1 MYDPKPYGLNE
12 LREMF
17 LRFFETKGHLRLPSF
32 SLIPQNDASLLLINS
47 GMAPMKPFFT
57 GEQEPP
63 RHRVTTCQKC
73 IRTGDI
79 ENIGH
84 TDRHG
89 TYFEMLG
96 NFSFGDY
103 FKKDAIHWAWEF
115 LTSPEWVGLDPSRLY
130 PSVFAGNE
138 TTPAD
143 DEAFRIWNEE
153 IGIPADRIFKFGKE
167 DNFWEHGSGPCGPCS
182 EIYYDRGPEHGCG
195 KPGCTVG
202 CDCDRYIEVWN
213 VVFSQFDNDGNNH
226 YTELKQKNIDT
237 GMGLERLACVCQG
250 VGSLFD
256 VDTVM
261 NITNKVSEITHAHY
275 GETREKDV
283 SLRVITDHIRSAVFM
298 ICDGVLPSNEGRGY
312 VLRRLLRR
320 AARHGKLLGVNE
332 PFLYQ
337 VCETVIHENEGHY
350 PELRERQD
358 YITKVIRVE
367 EENFA
372 KTIDGGLKIFNEM
385 LAGHKEKGEKT
396 FSGADAF
403 KLYDTYGFPVDLT
416 LEMVQEQGLELDEAE
431 FHKLMD
437 EQRQRARKAREALGD
452 LGWAG
457 VEFGKDVPETEFVGY
472 EHNAIEG
479 AKVVALVVENELAEE
494 LMPGVE
500 GIVVLDK
507 TPFYAE
513 MGGQVADHGVIYIG
527 SPEMTLEELLGIEK
541 TNSVRFSVTDVQKN
555 KGGKYMHYGK
565 LMEGTLKV
573 GDTVCAKIDLERRNA
588 VARAHTATHLLDK
601 ALREVLGDH
610 VHQAGSLVE
619 PDRLRFDF
627 THFEAMTPE
636 QVAEVSRIVNDA
648 ILAGY
653 PVDTQVL
660 PIEEAKKKGAI
671 ALFGEKYGDT
681 VRVVDMGAGYSVEF
695 CGGTHLPNTAMAGA
709 FRIRSEFSVASGVR
723 RIEATTGKET
733 LAFFEEVQERVA
745 LAAAALKAK
754 PGELREKAEAVMGEI
769 KNLHQMVEKFKAKEA
784 AGETERILFAAHD
797 VGGLKV
803 LTATV
808 PEADGARLRQMGDL
822 LREKDANVV
831 AVLASVNDGKITFLC
846 ACGKEAVKKG
856 VKAGDIIKQV
866 CAIAGGSG
874 GGKPDSAMGGGKDVL
889 MLDNALAMVDNVV
902 AMKLGV

>member
-17 LRFFETKGHLRLPSF
+17 LSFFESKGHLRLPSF

-84 TDRHG
+84 TARHG

-103 FKKDAIHWAWEF
+103 FKNEAIHWAWEF

-143 DEAFRIWNEE
+143 TEAFRIWNEE
-153 IGIPADRIFKFGKE
+153 IGVPADHIFKFGKE

-182 EIYYDRGPEHGCG
+182 EIYYDRGEKYGCG

-202 CDCDRYIEVWN
+202 CECDRYMEVWN
-213 VVFSQFDNDGNNH
+213 VVFSQFDNDGEGH

-237 GMGLERLACVCQG
+237 GMGLERLAVVCQN
-250 VGSLFD
+250 VDSLFD

-261 NITNKVSEITHAHY
+261 NITNKVTEITGARY
-275 GETREKDV
+275 GQSKERDV
-283 SLRVITDHIRSAVFM
+283 SLRVITDHIRSSTFM

-332 PFLYQ
+332 PFLYS
-337 VCETVIHENEGHY
+337 VVDTVVHENEGHY
-350 PELRERQD
+350 PELRERQA

-372 KTIDGGLKIFNEM
+372 KTIDGGLRIFNEM
-385 LAGHKEKGEKT
+385 LASHKEKGEKT

-403 KLYDTYGFPVDLT
+403 KLYDTYGFPIDLT
-416 LEMVQEQGLELDEAE
+416 LEMVEEQGMGLDQAE
-431 FHKLMD
+431 FHKQMD

-457 VEFGKDVPETEFVGY
+457 VEFGKEVPETKFVGY
-472 EHNAIEG
+472 TQNTVEG
-479 AKVVALVVENELAEE
+479 AKVVALVVENEQAEE
-494 LMPGVE
+494 LMPGVD
-500 GIVVLDK
+500 GIVVLDQ

-513 MGGQVADHGVIYIG
+513 MGGQVADHG
-527 SPEMTLEELLGIEK
+527 TLTCGG
-541 TNSVRFSVTDVQKN
+541 TVFTVTDVQKN

-565 LMEGTLKV
+565 VSGGILKL
-573 GDTVCAKIDLERRNA
+573 GDTVTAAIDVKRRRA
-588 VARAHTATHLLDK
+588 IMRAHTATHLLD
-601 ALREVLGDH
+601 AVLRKVLGDH

-619 PDRLRFDF
+619 PDHLRFDF
-627 THFEAMTPE
+627 THFSALSAEELGKVSALVNEAVLE
-636 QVAEVSRIVNDA
+636 
-648 ILAGY
+648 GY
-653 PVDTQVL
+653 DVVTEEL
-660 PIEEAKKKGAI
+660 PIEKAKEKGAV
-671 ALFGEKYGDT
+671 ALFGEKYGDV
-681 VRVVDMGAGYSVEF
+681 VRVVDMGHGFSVEF
-695 CGGTHLPNTAMAGA
+695 CGGTHLDNTAKVGV
-709 FRIRSEFSVASGVR
+709 FHITSEFSVASGVR
-723 RIEATTGKET
+723 RIEATTGQASLDTMERN
-733 LAFFEEVQERVA
+733 QEMLFR
-745 LAAAALKAK
+745 AAATLKVK
-754 PGELREKAEAVMGEI
+754 PGDLREKAEAMVSEM
-769 KNLHQMVEKFKAKEA
+769 KQLHQALEA
-784 AGETERILFAAHD
+784 FRSREAVGNAERILFAAHE

-803 LTATV
+803 VTATV
-808 PEADGARLRQMGDL
+808 PDADAARLRTMGDF
-822 LREKDANVV
+822 LRDKDPKVV
-831 AVLASVNDGKITFLC
+831 AVLAAVNEGKITFL
-846 ACGKEAVKKG
+846 AVCGKEAVKAG
-856 VKAGDIIKQV
+856 IKAGDIIKQV
-866 CAIAGGSG
+866 SAIAGGSG
-874 GGKPDSAMGGGKDVL
+874 GGKPDSAMGGGKDPL

-902 AMKLGV
+902 SMKLGR

>member
-17 LRFFETKGHLRLPSF
+17 LKFFESKGHLRLPSF

-47 GMAPMKPFFT
+47 GMAPMKPWFT

-103 FKKDAIHWAWEF
+103 FKKEAIPFAWEF
-115 LTSPEWVGLDPSRLY
+115 LTSPEWVGLDPDRLY

-143 DEAFRIWNEE
+143 DEAFEIWNKV
-153 IGIPADRIFKFGKE
+153 IGIPAERIFKFGKE

-213 VVFSQFDNDGNNH
+213 VVFSQFDNDGEGH
-226 YTELKQKNIDT
+226 YEELKQKNIDT

-250 VGSLFD
+250 VNSLFD

-261 NITNKVSEITHAHY
+261 NITNKVSEITKAHY

-283 SLRVITDHIRSAVFM
+283 SLRVITDHIRSATFM

-320 AARHGKLLGVNE
+320 AARHGKLLGVND

-337 VCETVIHENEGHY
+337 VCDTVIHENEGHY

-403 KLYDTYGFPVDLT
+403 KLYDTYGFPIDLT
-416 LEMVQEQGLELDEAE
+416 LEMVQEQGMDLNEAE
-431 FHKLMD
+431 FKQLME

-472 EHNAIEG
+472 DHAAIED

-513 MGGQVADHGVIYIG
+513 MGGQVADHGTITAGDAV
-527 SPEMTLEELLGIEK
+527 
-541 TNSVRFSVTDVQKN
+541 FQVTDVQKN

-565 LMEGTLKV
+565 LTGGVLKAGAV
-573 GDTVCAKIDLERRNA
+573 VNAAIDDDRRA
-588 VARAHTATHLLDK
+588 AIRRAHTATHLLDK
-601 ALREVLGDH
+601 ALRDVLGDH

-627 THFEAMTPE
+627 THFNAMTVDE
-636 QVAEVSRIVNDA
+636 IAEVSRVVNDA

-653 PVDTQVL
+653 EVCTDVL
-660 PIEEAKKKGAI
+660 PIEEAKQRGAI

-681 VRVVDMGAGYSVEF
+681 VRVVDMGDGYSVEF
-695 CGGTHLPNTAMAGA
+695 CGGTHLDSTAKAGC
-709 FRIRSEFSVASGVR
+709 FRIKSEFSVASGVR

-733 LAFFEEVQERVA
+733 LQFFEDIHQMAVQ
-745 LAAAALKAK
+745 AAAALKAK
-754 PGELREKAEAVMGEI
+754 PHELREKAEAAMGEI
-769 KNLHQMVEKFKAKEA
+769 KSLHQLVEKYKAKEA
-784 AGETERILFAAHD
+784 AGETDRIMFGAHE

-808 PEADGARLRQMGDL
+808 PDADGQRLRQMGDM
-822 LREKDANVV
+822 LREKAPNVV
-831 AVLASVNDGKITFLC
+831 AVLACVNDGKITFLC
-846 ACGKEAVKKG
+846 SCGKEAVGKG
-856 VKAGDIIKQV
+856 IKAGDIIKQV

-874 GGKPDSAMGGGKDVL
+874 GGKPDSAMGGGKDIL

-902 AMKLGV
+902 AMKLGL

>member
-1 MYDPKPYGLNE
+1 MSHPYHGLNE

-32 SLIPQNDASLLLINS
+32 SLVPQNDKSILLINA
-47 GMAPMKPFFT
+47 GMTPMKPWFK
-57 GEQEPP
+57 GEEEPP
-63 RHRVTTCQKC
+63 CHRVCTCQKC

-79 ENIGH
+79 DNVGK
-84 TDRHG
+84 TARHG

-103 FKKDAIHWAWEF
+103 FKREAIAWSWEF
-115 LTSPEWVGLDPSRLY
+115 LTSPEWVGLDPDRLY
-130 PSVFAGNE
+130 PSVFEGNE

-143 DEAFRIWNEE
+143 DEAMAIWRDE
-153 IGIPADRIFKFGKE
+153 IGIPEDRIFKFGKA

-182 EIYYDRGPEHGCG
+182 EIYYDRGPAYGCG

-213 VVFSQFDNDGNNH
+213 IVFSQFDNDGEGH

-250 VGSLFD
+250 VDSLFD

-261 NITNKVSEITHAHY
+261 NITHKVSQITGAHY
-275 GETREKDV
+275 GESHSKDV
-283 SLRVITDHIRSAVFM
+283 SLRVITDHIRSATFM

-320 AARHGKLLGVNE
+320 AARHGKLLGVDH
-332 PFLYQ
+332 PFLYE
-337 VCETVIHENEGHY
+337 VCDTVIHENEGHY

-372 KTIDGGLKIFNEM
+372 KTIDGGLKIFGEM
-385 LAGHKEKGEKT
+385 LEGHKARGEKT

-403 KLYDTYGFPVDLT
+403 KLYDTYGFPIDLT
-416 LEMVQEQGLELDEAE
+416 IEMVEDEGMELDKAA
-431 FHKLMD
+431 FDTLME
-437 EQRQRARKAREALGD
+437 EQKTRARKAREALGD

-457 VEFGKDVPETEFVGY
+457 VEFGKDMPATQFLGY
-472 EHNAIEG
+472 ESHSAQG
-479 AKVVALVVENELAEE
+479 KVLALVAGEE
-494 LMPGVE
+494 LREELGTGAE
-500 GIVVLDK
+500 GILVLDQ

-513 MGGQVADHGVIYIG
+513 MGGQVADHGVVENDG
-527 SPEMTLEELLGIEK
+527 F
-541 TNSVRFSVTDVQKN
+541 RFQVSDVQKN
-555 KGGKYMHYGK
+555 KGGKYMHYGRV
-565 LMEGTLKV
+565 LSGNVKV
-573 GDTVCAKIDLERRNA
+573 GDTVTASIDAKRRRA
-588 VARAHTATHLLDK
+588 IQRAHTATHLLHK
-601 ALREVLGDH
+601 ALQTVLGDH

-619 PDRLRFDF
+619 PDFLRFDF
-627 THFEAMTPE
+627 THFSAMTPE
-636 QVAEVSRIVNDA
+636 ELSEVNRLVNES
-648 ILAGY
+648 ILEGY
-653 PVDTQVL
+653 PVDTKVMD
-660 PIEEAKKKGAI
+660 IEEAKKTGAT

-681 VRVVDMGAGYSVEF
+681 VRVVDMGGYSVEF
-695 CGGTHLPNTAMAGA
+695 CGGTHLDNTAKAGV
-709 FRIRSEFSVASGVR
+709 FHISSEFSVASGVR
-723 RIEATTGKET
+723 RIEATTGQAS
-733 LAFFEEVQERVA
+733 LDVMNRNQEM
-745 LAAAALKAK
+745 LFQAAAALKAK
-754 PGELREKAEAVMGEI
+754 PGELRDKAEHIMTEM
-769 KNLHQMVEKFKAKEA
+769 KELRQSLEKFRAKEA
-784 AGETERILFAAHD
+784 LGEAERFLFSAHE

-808 PEADGARLRQMGDL
+808 PDADASRLRNMGDF
-822 LREKDANVV
+822 LRDKEPSVV
-831 AVLASVNDGKITFLC
+831 AVLASVNGEKITFL
-846 ACGKEAVKKG
+846 AVCGKEAVKRG

-866 CAIAGGSG
+866 SAIAGGSG

-902 AMKLGV
+902 SMKLGL